1 MNLEKHFLPND
12 IKRASE
18 EYWCVMDLLS
28 MIMKLTNE
36 GNIARAKHLS
46 TDLTKSL
53 HELEQ
58 MSSKKYKEDKLHTLV
73 QELAQRGVDVEV
85 VRVRLHER

>member
-1 MNLEKHFLPND
+1 MNLEKHFLPDD

-36 GNIARAKHLS
+36 GNIAKAKHLS

-53 HELEQ
+53 HELER
-58 MSSKKYKEDKLHTLV
+58 MSSKKYN
-73 QELAQRGVDVEV
+73 QEKFSELLLELSQRGVDVEI
-85 VRVRLHER
+85 VRMHLNER

>member
-1 MNLEKHFLPND
+1 MNLEKHFLPDD

-36 GNIARAKHLS
+36 GNIAKAKHLS

-53 HELEQ
+53 HALER
-58 MSSKKYKEDKLHTLV
+58 MSSKKYN
-73 QELAQRGVDVEV
+73 QEKFSELLLELSQRGVDVEI
-85 VRVRLHER
+85 VRMHLNER